1 MNLRPLMC
9 VNTKTACFCFIPQ
22 LPPTERRSV
31 ILSGSVSPLPW
42 TGSKGCIYTTIDAF
56 MPPHKTYVEAC
67 MGSAEVFLRKKPSER
82 EIINDYNGD
91 LVKFFRVLQRSE
103 KLAYLIGRLYLS
115 FNSEQLFKANKAM
128 LADVPNILDDLTET
142 SVIIENAEWSDIEK
156 AVAFFENQIFSFSS
170 TGKTFAIA
178 KKDMTKRFGRL
189 VAACSRLRNAVIMHR
204 DYKDCISYAAGKD
217 TFILLDPPYKGT
229 ENYYQKANFGA
240 DEHAMLFEFMNGI
253 HEKYNGE
260 CKFIITYNNDPYIR
274 ELAEKYGFD
283 TFVKERLHNMA
294 QSTKPG
300 EMFEELLIGNYKLLE
315 QAETN
320 QNYLLEQSRQLTLF
334 DFQYDY

>member
-1 MNLRPLMC
+1 M
-9 VNTKTACFCFIPQ
+9 
-22 LPPTERRSV
+22 
-31 ILSGSVSPLPW
+31 SGSVSPLPW

-56 MPPHKTYVEAC
+56 MPPHKTYVEPC

-128 LADVPNILDDLTET
+128 LADVPNILDDITET
-142 SVIIENAEWSDIEK
+142 SIIIENADWSDIEK

-229 ENYYQKANFGA
+229 ENYYQKASFGS
-240 DEHAMLFEFMNGI
+240 DEHAKLFEFMNGI
-253 HEKYNGE
+253 HEKYNGD
-260 CKFIITYNNDPYIR
+260 CKFIITYNNDPYIK
-274 ELAEKYGFD
+274 ELADNYGFD
-283 TFVKERLHNMA
+283 TYAKERLHNMLH
-294 QSTKPG
+294 STKPG
-300 EMFEELLIGNYKLLE
+300 EMFEELLIGNYDLCK

-320 QNYLLEQSRQLTLF
+320 SNYLLEQSRQLTLF

>member
-1 MNLRPLMC
+1 
-9 VNTKTACFCFIPQ
+9 
-22 LPPTERRSV
+22 
-31 ILSGSVSPLPW
+31 
-42 TGSKGCIYTTIDAF
+42 
-56 MPPHKTYVEAC
+56 MPPHKTYVEPC

-82 EIINDYNGD
+82 EIINDYNVD

-128 LADVPNILDDLTET
+128 LADVPNILDDITET
-142 SVIIENAEWSDIEK
+142 SIIIENADWSDIEK

-229 ENYYQKANFGA
+229 ENYYQKASFGS
-240 DEHAMLFEFMNGI
+240 DEHAKLFEFMNGI
-253 HEKYNGE
+253 HEKYNGD
-260 CKFIITYNNDPYIR
+260 CKFIITYNNDPYIK
-274 ELAEKYGFD
+274 ELADKYGFD
-283 TFVKERLHNMA
+283 TYVKERLHNML

-300 EMFEELLIGNYKLLE
+300 EMFEELLIGNYDLCK

-320 QNYLLEQSRQLTLF
+320 SNYLLEQSRQLTLF